1 MTASQK
7 MAKIAEITAKI
18 KANPMANKED
28 IRTFYKDVMEL
39 VVDYKMPGNL
49 YDFVHNDVDYYR
61 GNRTYT
67 KGVEPFVTEVVAFLS
82 AFPDVVADIED
93 TIVKADETGG
103 YKLCA
108 RIRFRGTN
116 GGASYVGAPTG
127 KSLEEGGL
135 SLHFIYIS
143 KVNDKW
149 GAHKLMFADS
159 TEWIEKTMTPD

>member
-28 IRTFYKDVMEL
+28 VRTCYKDIMEL
-39 VVDYKMPGNL
+39 VVDYKMIGNI
-49 YDFVHNDVDYYR
+49 YDFVNNDVDYYR

-67 KGVEPFVTEVVAFLS
+67 KGVEQLVTEVMAFTT
-82 AFPDVVADIED
+82 AFPDVIVEVED
-93 TIVKADETGG
+93 TVVAEDGTGG
-103 YKLCA
+103 YKICA
-108 RIRFRGTN
+108 RLRFRGTN

-149 GAHKLMFADS
+149 GAYKLMFADS